1 MCLGKYNAAGIMPL
15 CKINHKN
22 ILSVIKFKSILQAG
36 GTKQYISRD
45 KYKDGQT
52 FKKKNGNFLKM

>member
-1 MCLGKYNAAGIMPL
+1 MCLGKEYNAAGIMPL
-15 CKINHKN
+15 CKIHHKN

-45 KYKDGQT
+45 KYKDG
-52 FKKKNGNFLKM
+52 

>member
-45 KYKDGQT
+45 KYKDG
-52 FKKKNGNFLKM
+52 